1 MQRVST
7 KIVLDTRQKLKKGNY
22 SVKLR
27 IAHKYQ
33 QKYYSLN
40 AYHSKEEWEEINNPK
55 CRGNNKRLK
64 LYYESIEKK
73 AIDSIQSL
81 HPFSIEAFE
90 RSFFKRTSKSS
101 NLINGLENYYN
112 KLKKEERE
120 GTASTYSTTISSVK
134 KFLQEKTKP
143 IPKYEGVTID
153 WLKYYED
160 WMSSEK
166 KSVTTIGI
174 NMRNIRTIL
183 NIAIDNNQLNREAYP
198 FGKRKYVIP
207 ASRNVKKALKKEDI
221 QKIFNY
227 IPKHEAE
234 EEARD
239 LWIFSY
245 LCNGM
250 NIKDIALLKQ
260 KNIIKDKIPF
270 HRAKTINTQKQD
282 HHPIIAYLNEP
293 MRKIIHKWG
302 KRSLNQEEYIF
313 NILSLTD
320 TPEDIFRKVKNETR
334 VINNYMRKIGKRLEI
349 DQKITT
355 YSARHSFA
363 TILKNSNTPT
373 EFISEALGHTSL
385 QTTANYLDSFEKEE
399 IIKNQEKLINF

>member
-1 MQRVST
+1 MHRVST
-7 KIVLDTRQKLKKGNY
+7 KIVLDTRKKLKNGQY

-27 IAHKYQ
+27 ISYKYH

-40 AYHSKEEWEEINNPK
+40 DSYSKLDWADINNPK
-55 CRGNNKRLK
+55 CKGNNKRLK
-64 LYYESIEKK
+64 LYFQSIEKK
-73 AIDSIQSL
+73 AIETIQSL
-81 HPFSIEAFE
+81 HPFSIQAFE
-90 RSFFKRTSKSS
+90 RSFFKRTAKSS
-101 NLINGLENYYN
+101 NLINGLEDYY
-112 KLKKEERE
+112 KYLKKEERT
-120 GTASTYSTTISSVK
+120 GTASTYTTTISSIK
-134 KFLQEKTKP
+134 KFLKDNSKP
-143 IPKYEGVTID
+143 IPKYENVTIE
-153 WLKYYED
+153 WLKKYED
-160 WMSSEK
+160 WMKNNS

-183 NIAIDNNQLNREAYP
+183 NIAIENNQLNREAYP
-198 FGKRKYVIP
+198 FGKRKYKIP
-207 ASRNVKKALKKEDI
+207 ASRNIKKALKKEDI
-221 QKIFNY
+221 KKIFNY
-227 IPKHEAE
+227 IPRHEAE

-245 LCNGM
+245 LCNGINM
-250 NIKDIALLKQ
+250 KDIALLKQ
-260 KNIIKDKIPF
+260 KNIIKDKISF
-270 HRAKTINTQKQD
+270 NRAKTINTQKEDNQ
-282 HHPIIAYLNEP
+282 PIIAYLNEP

-313 NILSLTD
+313 SILSLND
-320 TPEDIFRKVKNETR
+320 NSEDIFRKVKNKVR
-334 VINNYMRKIGKRLEI
+334 VINKYMKKIGSRLQI